1 LIKFISLVFPK
12 ISVFTNAIGRIAVGG
27 ASGVGEASGWT
38 GPAWVGE
45 ACRDGV
51 GACVDPTGRVGVGPV
66 ERGESRLQLIV
77 MAVKI
82 IAMNP
87 KVLAVDLGEGFML
100 VLSLKVHLRR

>member
-1 LIKFISLVFPK
+1 
-12 ISVFTNAIGRIAVGG
+12 
-27 ASGVGEASGWT
+27 
-38 GPAWVGE
+38 
-45 ACRDGV
+45 
-51 GACVDPTGRVGVGPV
+51 VDPTGRVGVGPV